1 MKMQNRFM
9 AACASS
15 LVVFSFACNDGGLGD
30 LEWGSGKK
38 GTGGPNGDGTN
49 PDGTNPANDPNASP
63 TATCLDK
70 AAKYTGFGKTALIDD
85 RLDAVE
91 GVDRQRFKPYSA
103 LTSEYPRVTGVN
115 APALLGQSG
124 TTFGQPVARWHEE
137 PEGSAVNLYTA
148 FRIAFESC
156 LTLTATDAKYAAAPA
171 EPAVSQECS
180 ALARKFWS
188 RTATPDEV
196 KTCVQVGT
204 VDSTTETDA
213 RRRWAYTC
221 ASVLTSA
228 GFLTY

>member
-1 MKMQNRFM
+1 MNMQNRFM
-9 AACASS
+9 AACTSS
-15 LVVFSFACNDGGLGD
+15 LVVFAFACNDGDLGD

-38 GTGGPNGDGTN
+38 GGPGGANGGEN
-49 PDGTNPANDPNASP
+49 GTNPANDPNASP
-63 TATCLDK
+63 TATCLDR
-70 AAKYTGFGKTALIDD
+70 AAKYTGFGKSALIDD

-91 GVDRQRFKPYSA
+91 GVDRQRFKPYTA

-124 TTFGQPVARWHEE
+124 STFGQPAARWYEE

-156 LTLTATDAKYAAAPA
+156 LTLTANDAKYATAPA
-171 EPAVSQECS
+171 EPAAGQEC
-180 ALARKFWS
+180 AAMARKFWS
-188 RTATPDEV
+188 RSATPDDV
-196 KTCVQVGT
+196 KACVQVAT